1 MSAELTDQA
10 AFQDLAAVALQGA
23 TAEYVFVSF
32 SDRAGGTTR
41 FANNQ
46 IVQNV
51 STRRRQLGVSV
62 AFGQQHGSA
71 STTDLSDEAIR
82 QAVSRAE
89 QIARLAPPDPEYVPP
104 LGPQTYPVLP
114 TLRAD
119 TLAVGPAR
127 RVAEVAEVVKLCRS
141 EQLVGAGVVSTYVS
155 SVGLA
160 ANTGLLAFEQRSE
173 AQFSLTASGPD
184 SCGWVSNSHRSFDDL
199 RILDLARVAIV
210 KAQRSRNPREL
221 PPGRYTVILE
231 PAAVAG
237 LLGPLIGALD
247 ARSYFKGTSPLAGR
261 LGQSII
267 DVRLT
272 LQNRPD
278 HPALLGSGFDGGGI
292 PSDSRTW
299 IERGVLA
306 SLDYDRFTAREHGRA
321 PSFSP
326 DAPHLSGAGSV
337 GDGVEPL
344 LEGTQRGILVTNFW
358 YIRGVNPT
366 DLTLTGMTRD
376 GTFLVEDGQMVC
388 GLINFRWHDSSLRAL
403 SAVEAFSSP
412 CDALTLERGKMLL
425 PAMRIAD
432 FNFSSV
438 TKF

>member
-1 MSAELTDQA
+1 MSADLCDQDQ
-10 AFQDLAAVALQGA
+10 FRRLADIALGGA
-23 TAEYVFVSF
+23 SAEHVFLSF
-32 SDRAGGTTR
+32 SERAGGTTR

-46 IVQNV
+46 IIQNV
-51 STRRRQLGVSV
+51 NTRRRQLSVSV

-71 STTDLSDEAIR
+71 STTDLSDGAVR
-82 QAVSRAE
+82 QTVSRAE
-89 QIARLAPPDPEYVPP
+89 QIARLAPPDPEYIPP

-127 RVAEVAEVVKLCRS
+127 RAAEVTEVIRLCRV
-141 EQLVGAGVVSTYVS
+141 EQLVGAGVVSAYVS

-184 SCGWVSNSHRSFDDL
+184 SSGWVSNCHRSFEDL
-199 RILDLARVAIV
+199 RISELAQVAIR
-210 KAQRSRNPREL
+210 KAQRSMNPREL
-221 PPGRYTVILE
+221 PPGRYTAILE

-247 ARSYFKGTSPLAGR
+247 ARSYFKGTSALAGK
-261 LGQSII
+261 LGQPIL
-267 DVRLT
+267 DPRLT

-278 HPALLGSGFDGGGI
+278 HPALLGSGFDGSGI
-292 PSDSRTW
+292 PGDSRTW
-299 IERGVLA
+299 IERGVLT

-321 PSFSP
+321 ASFPP
-326 DAPHLSGAGSV
+326 DAPHLSGMGPR
-337 GDGVEPL
+337 GEGVEAL
-344 LEGTQRGILVTNFW
+344 IEDTQRGILVTNFW

-376 GTFLVEDGQMVC
+376 GTFLVEDGQIVC
-388 GLINFRWHDSSLRAL
+388 GLIDFRWHDSPLRAL
-403 SAVEAFSSP
+403 NAVEAFSAP
-412 CDALTLERGKMLL
+412 CEAFTLERGKMLL

-432 FNFSSV
+432 FHFSSV
-438 TKF
+438 TRL

>member
-1 MSAELTDQA
+1 MSAGLTDQA
-10 AFQDLAAVALQGA
+10 AFRELAAFALECA
-23 TAEYVFVSF
+23 SAEHVFVSF

-46 IVQNV
+46 IIQNV
-51 STRRRQLGVSV
+51 NTRRRQLSVSV

-71 STTDLSDEAIR
+71 STTDLSEESVR
-82 QAVSRAE
+82 RTVSRAE
-89 QIARLAPPDPEYVPP
+89 QIARLAPPDPEYIPP

-127 RVAEVAEVVKLCRS
+127 RAAEVAEVVKLCRS
-141 EQLVGAGVVSTYVS
+141 EQLVGAGIVSAYVT

-160 ANTGLLAFEQRSE
+160 ASTGLGAFEQRSE

-184 SCGWVSNSHRSFDDL
+184 SSGWVSNSHRSFEDL
-199 RILDLARVAIV
+199 RIPELAQVAIS
-210 KAQRSRNPREL
+210 KAQRSMNPREL
-221 PPGRYTVILE
+221 PPGRYSAILE

-247 ARSYFKGTSPLAGR
+247 AKSYFKGTSALAGR
-261 LGQSII
+261 LGQPII
-267 DVRLT
+267 DSRLT

-278 HPALLGSGFDGGGI
+278 HPALLGSGFDGNGV

-299 IERGVLA
+299 IDRGVLA
-306 SLDYDRFTAREHGRA
+306 SLDFDRFTAQEHGRP

-326 DAPHLSGAGSV
+326 DAPHLSGAGPR
-337 GDGVEPL
+337 GEGVEAL
-344 LEGTQRGILVTNFW
+344 IEHTQRGILVTNFW

-376 GTFLVEDGQMVC
+376 GTFLVEDGQIVC
-388 GLINFRWHDSSLRAL
+388 GLIDFRWHDSPLRAL
-403 SAVEAFSSP
+403 NAVEVFSAPCEAF
-412 CDALTLERGKMLL
+412 TLERGKMLL

-438 TKF
+438 TRF